1 MRKQDAK
8 LSQFANDMILYMEN
22 FISIHTYTHTHICN
36 LLENTKPIRTN
47 TFSKFAGTKSIC
59 KTFVFIYTNSK
70 QFIK

>member
-22 FISIHTYTHTHICN
+22 FISVHTYTHTHTHICN

-47 TFSKFAGTKSIC
+47 TFSKFAGTKSTC
-59 KTFVFIYTNSK
+59 KSFCVYIY
-70 QFIK
+70 